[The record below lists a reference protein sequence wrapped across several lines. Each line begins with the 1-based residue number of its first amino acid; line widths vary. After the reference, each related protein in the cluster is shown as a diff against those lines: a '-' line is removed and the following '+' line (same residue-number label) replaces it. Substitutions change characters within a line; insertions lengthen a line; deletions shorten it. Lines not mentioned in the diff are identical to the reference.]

1 MSEKIN
7 HISQFT
13 PAGVI
18 EPETVW
24 KIHYPQTNEFWAGD
38 TSVQIAEG
46 YYGWS
51 GKVSAHDFYGSS
63 GAARLNVINQ
73 DTTTNVGGDKPIQ
86 VSFTFSTSGNDSI
99 LFSTTN
105 PIYPYGVPG
114 TITINP
120 ITYKY
125 NIKVYSDQDIKEL
138 DTTWEALKIREPSAV
153 HEILES
159 STGDSIIGIE
169 PANTWPS
176 GVWLLVTYKIAVKS
190 SN

>member
-73 DTTTNVGGDKPIQ
+73 DTTTNVGGDKPLQ
-86 VSFTFSTSGNDSI
+86 SYFTFLSGSDKPF
-99 LFSTTN
+99 LFN
-105 PIYPYGVPG
+105 GIHPRGVPG
-114 TITINP
+114 SVTINP

-125 NIKVYSDQDIKEL
+125 NIKSYSDQDIKEL

-153 HEILES
+153 HEVMAS
-159 STGDSIIGIE
+159 STDDYIIGIE
-169 PANTWPS
+169 PASTWPS
-176 GVWLLVTYKIAVKS
+176 GVWLMVTYNIAVKS